1 MLYPELNDLI
11 SLKKQNA
18 SFSRVSRR
26 SVMSLASGN
35 HQSPFR
41 GQGLEFDSVREYV
54 PGSDD
59 IRTIDWKVTARMGSA
74 HVKLFR
80 QDRERHTIICVDR
93 NTSMQFGTKN
103 TFKSVQAARIA
114 SLLGWHALG
123 EQDRVSALLFGDVP
137 GGVQFFPPKRTR
149 ASFYMMLKSLC
160 EPFGETQLVTTSS
173 ALENLAKN
181 AHTGSLIYFISDF
194 MDLNQDVEESC
205 LHRLNKRC
213 DVVFISINDPADK
226 SIEALGKICFS
237 AKNGDK
243 CCIDTESFSGRKA
256 YENLW
261 NENRAQLHE
270 LTSKAKIPL
279 IELTTLSDI
288 QKELPLALKKMGRK

>member
-1 MLYPELNDLI
+1 MLYPELDDLI
-11 SLKKQNA
+11 ALKKQNS

-26 SVMSLASGN
+26 SVMSMASGN

-59 IRTIDWKVTARMGSA
+59 IRTIDWKVTARMGSP

-123 EQDRVSALLFGDVP
+123 EQDRVSSLLFGDVP

-149 ASFYMMLKSLC
+149 
-160 EPFGETQLVTTSS
+160 SS
-173 ALENLAKN
+173 GLMEKHSWFLQAA
-181 AHTGSLIYFISDF
+181 
-194 MDLNQDVEESC
+194 
-205 LHRLNKRC
+205 
-213 DVVFISINDPADK
+213 P
-226 SIEALGKICFS
+226 
-237 AKNGDK
+237 
-243 CCIDTESFSGRKA
+243 
-256 YENLW
+256 
-261 NENRAQLHE
+261 
-270 LTSKAKIPL
+270 
-279 IELTTLSDI
+279 
-288 QKELPLALKKMGRK
+288 